1 MQKRHETDLK
11 SGQLEQQSDIKK
23 RLVLFLVGVDRLLKT
38 SYDQEFLANFLSSL
52 YGQHTSLCFNVQV
65 VLSFSSDSAEWQIAP
80 IEKLFVGSCSEVD
93 LNAKQLKTQKTSTNM
108 ELNLMDLLSANELN
122 GCSDAMTGKL
132 ISALTAM
139 IKNCRYGLKQCE
151 ITDLLLAFAKG
162 QCKQVVSPSTIALVW
177 LLFKHSTNLVVSQ
190 KSGGTSVTTMLDQGQ
205 VLYRLCTNTKTDA
218 DFRDNR
224 NHHIEKLISTYMSAN
239 EKGRHSVRSFLE
251 LPGLELSLKSCETLM
266 SRYALNTQ
274 WLVDKCH
281 KTQNVLYFMQD
292 LQLLRQ
298 CLAADNKNGK
308 REREWMT
315 KI

>member
-23 RLVLFLVGVDRLLKT
+23 RFVLFLVGVDRLLKT
-38 SYDQEFLANFLSSL
+38 VYDQEFLANFLSSL
-52 YGQHTSLCFNVQV
+52 YSQHTSLCFNVQV
-65 VLSFSSDSAEWQIAP
+65 VLSFSSDSVEWQIAP
-80 IEKLFVGSCSEVD
+80 IEKLFVGSCSEVY

-108 ELNLMDLLSANELN
+108 ELNLMDLLSANELT
-122 GCSDAMTGKL
+122 GGSDAMTGKL
-132 ISALTAM
+132 INALTAI

-162 QCKQVVSPSTIALVW
+162 ECKQVVSPSTIALVW
-177 LLFKHSTNLVVSQ
+177 LLFKHSTNLIDSQ
-190 KSGGTSVTTMLDQGQ
+190 KSEGTSVTTMLDQGQ

-224 NHHIEKLISTYMSAN
+224 DHHIEKLISTYMSA
-239 EKGRHSVRSFLE
+239 KGRHSVRSFLE
-251 LPGLELSLKSCETLM
+251 LPGLDLSLKNCETLM
-266 SRYALNTQ
+266 SRYAFNTQ

-281 KTQNVLYFMQD
+281 KTKNVLYFMQD

-298 CLAADNKNGK
+298 CLAADNKNCK
-308 REREWMT
+308 REIT